1 VAERPSLS
9 GWANKLIA
17 AAAVAVATALLLL
30 DDAKIDDHNLRRREL
45 GKRMRF
51 L

>member
-17 AAAVAVATALLLL
+17 AAAVAVATAQLP
-30 DDAKIDDHNLRRREL
+30 A
-45 GKRMRF
+45 F
-51 L
+51 CF